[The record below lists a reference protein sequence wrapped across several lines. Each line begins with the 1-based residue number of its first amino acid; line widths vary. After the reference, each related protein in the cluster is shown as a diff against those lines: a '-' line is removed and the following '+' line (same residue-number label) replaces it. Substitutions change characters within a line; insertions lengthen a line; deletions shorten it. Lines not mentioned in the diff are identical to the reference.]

1 MNHGITWK
9 AFKTEAGAIRYANK
23 IAKEH
28 GVILGIEFVG
38 GLYLVGA

>member
-1 MNHGITWK
+1 MSEIVWK
-9 AFKTEAGAIRYANK
+9 AFKTEASAIKYANK

-28 GVILGIEFVG
+28 NVILGIEFVG